1 MVVRRCFAF
10 VFLGTAVS
18 PSGVSSCGCFQI
30 WVGGVLRAVL
40 CTTIEP
46 FSLRCASLPTL
57 LPANVLSVGSGGSWV
72 LVVVGTRLGSPCLVG
87 GVWFPLAILC
97 VCVCRGCFGGCRSRR
112 GSGAF
117 VLVFVCFLSF
127 CRLLVLFVSVGSSSV
142 LLVCIVS
149 SCLFVGLW
157 LCVRIV
163 FCQRTRVE
171 AV

>member
-57 LPANVLSVGSGGSWV
+57 LPANVLPVGSGGSWV

-97 VCVCRGCFGGCRSRR
+97 VCVV
-112 GSGAF
+112 A
-117 VLVFVCFLSF
+117 VLVV
-127 CRLLVLFVSVGSSSV
+127 VGVAAVRGPLCWS
-142 LLVCIVS
+142 
-149 SCLFVGLW
+149 
-157 LCVRIV
+157 LCV
-163 FCQRTRVE
+163 FFLFAGCWSCSCQMVRPRCCLLCCGC
-171 AV
+171 ALG